1 MGATGSCHVRGYDGG
16 MTDLH
21 PRHSPANR
29 PAPRSI
35 VGLPLQSI
43 PGLGLVAA
51 LTLVACSP
59 STPASN
65 IAGPSSVPS
74 ATRSTEAPNLSGG
87 ASTTPPAGQ
96 TDTDWGRIWDTV
108 PAGFPIY
115 PGARPAE
122 EAATGAVSATFAVQG
137 ADPRTIAT
145 WLQTELERATYRTE
159 ALNGPREDGSFVLE
173 SIGAAPDCRVEVA
186 VVPLGGLVTVTVRYG
201 AACPNP

>member
-1 MGATGSCHVRGYDGG
+1 LGATGSCHVRGYDGS

-21 PRHSPANR
+21 PRHSPVNR
-29 PAPRSI
+29 LAPRSTQ
-35 VGLPLQSI
+35 LPLHSI
-43 PGLGLVAA
+43 LGLGLVAA

-59 STPASN
+59 TTPPSN
-65 IAGPSSVPS
+65 TAGPSSGSSTTP
-74 ATRSTEAPNLSGG
+74 STEAPNPSGG
-87 ASTTPPAGQ
+87 VSTTPPAGQ
-96 TDTDWGRIWDTV
+96 TDTDWGRIWDAV

-115 PGARPAE
+115 PGARPAA
-122 EAATGAVSATFAVQG
+122 EASTGAESATFAVQG
-137 ADPRTIAT
+137 ADPRMIAT
-145 WLQTELERATYRTE
+145 WLQAELERATYRTE